1 MARKRKL
8 AVEVKGYS
16 GVIVRPGVIVRLCED
31 LQANRV
37 CSFKFQGYS
46 FSIQTFLRRK
56 HHKYSD

>member
-16 GVIVRPGVIVRLCED
+16 GVIVRLCED